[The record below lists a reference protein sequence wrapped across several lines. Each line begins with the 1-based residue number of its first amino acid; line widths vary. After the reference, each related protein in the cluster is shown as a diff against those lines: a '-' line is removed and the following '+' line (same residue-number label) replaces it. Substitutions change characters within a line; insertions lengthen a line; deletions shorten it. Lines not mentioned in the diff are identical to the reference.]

1 MAPTQKRTPEDVVE
15 QLHAILS
22 ELDEITPLSFA
33 ERRDLRN
40 KLKTSEATFQLSVS
54 VISASNKVANA
65 IGWSSEDVLEIFS
78 DRQRWSFV
86 ESELRTLLNGV
97 TSANL
102 RRRHQLETIAG
113 HAYAIAARLARDPAN
128 ADLIPLVEE
137 MQRLRKLERRRKPAT
152 RTEPEAPPK
161 AEEEA

>member
-15 QLHAILS
+15 QLRAILS

-40 KLKTSEATFQLSVS
+40 KLKTSEETVQASVS
-54 VISASNKVANA
+54 IIAASDKVANA

-78 DRQRWSFV
+78 DRRRWSFV

-97 TSANL
+97 SSANL
-102 RRRHQLETIAG
+102 RRRHQLEMIAG
-113 HAYAIAARLARDPAN
+113 DAYAIAARLARDPAN
-128 ADLIPLVEE
+128 ADLIPFVEE
-137 MQRLRKLERRRKPAT
+137 MQRLRKLERRRKRSSRRA
-152 RTEPEAPPK
+152 PEAPLETK
-161 AEEEA
+161 EEA